1 MKRIRV
7 VCGVIAAWAIG
18 LVLSAGVSNA
28 STTAVA
34 EFRAYTRDLTSLSG
48 RFTQEVRD
56 KNGRVSRI
64 SSGSFV
70 IARPGRFRFDYEKP
84 YRQTIVS
91 DGTTVW
97 IHDEDLNQ
105 VTVRKLGETVAEQ
118 PLALLL
124 EPARAE
130 ELFEIKAGPPAGSVG
145 LVMATPRRADAAFS
159 DLVVAMVGREPR
171 EISWRDALLNQN
183 TLRFESLTRNGR
195 VNSETFAFT
204 PPKGADVLRQ

>member
-1 MKRIRV
+1 MKWVRV
-7 VCGVIAAWAIG
+7 VHAFIV
-18 LVLSAGVSNA
+18 AGVVGLSSAAGA
-28 STTAVA
+28 STAALA
-34 EFRAYTRDLTSLSG
+34 EFRAFTRDLTSLAG

-56 KNGRVSRI
+56 KNGRVSRV

-105 VTVRKLGETVAEQ
+105 VTIRTLGETVAEQ

-130 ELFEIKAGPPAGSVG
+130 ALFELKAGAPAGSVG
-145 LVMATPRRADAAFS
+145 LVTAAPRRADAAFS

-195 VNSETFAFT
+195 VNAETFAFT

>member
-1 MKRIRV
+1 MSR
-7 VCGVIAAWAIG
+7 GLSSLAWILAFA
-18 LVLSAGVSNA
+18 VASAGRPAVA
-28 STTAVA
+28 SPAAVA
-34 EFRAYTRDLTSLSG
+34 EFRAFTRDLSALSG

-56 KNGRVSRI
+56 KNGRVARTSV
-64 SSGSFV
+64 GSFA

-84 YRQTIVS
+84 FRQTIVS

-105 VTVRKLGETVAEQ
+105 VTIRKLGDTLSEQ

-130 ELFEIKAGPPAGSVG
+130 QLFEFKAGPPAGSVG
-145 LVMATPRRADAAFS
+145 LVLVEPRKKEAAFS

-171 EISWRDALLNQN
+171 ELSWRDALLNQN
-183 TLRFESLTRNGR
+183 TLRFESVSKNPRLAPELF
-195 VNSETFAFT
+195 SFT

>member
-1 MKRIRV
+1 MRWVQV
-7 VCGVIAAWAIG
+7 VSGVMAAWAVG
-18 LVLSAGVSNA
+18 CSLAANA
-28 STTAVA
+28 STAAVA
-34 EFRAYTRDLTSLSG
+34 EFRAYARDLMSLSG

-56 KNGRVSRI
+56 KNGRVSRV

-105 VTVRKLGETVAEQ
+105 VTIRKLGETVAEQ

-145 LVMATPRRADAAFS
+145 LVTATPRRADATFT

-183 TLRFESLTRNGR
+183 TLRFEALIRNGR
-195 VNSETFAFT
+195 VSAEIFAFT